1 MPQVPTATAVKP
13 LVASSLLL
21 MALVALSVNV
31 LSVNGPTG
39 WDESVTSWMLT
50 HRSAGVTTVAEFVST
65 VMSPIASILIA
76 LAVGGLLWRRDR
88 TTARGLALVLTVVS
102 ADALTEV
109 LKILVHRTRPPLS
122 WQLEAHELAGSFPSG
137 HTTGAAALA
146 FGLAVVLLPRAS
158 IQARRQDQHR
168 GRAVVAIAV
177 AIVVAIVVAASVAAS
192 RVYLGMHW
200 ATDVTAGLLVGL
212 IAALLVPA
220 ILNLLTSQH
229 QAGKHSEDM
238 HSAPGPIT
246 TRGDHYGVDH
256 YGVDHSNA
264 K

>member
-21 MALVALSVNV
+21 MTLVALSVYV

-39 WDESVTSWMLT
+39 WDESVTSWMLA

-177 AIVVAIVVAASVAAS
+177 AIVVAVSVAAS

-246 TRGDHYGVDH
+246 TRVNIYGVDH
-256 YGVDHSNA
+256 HGVDHSNA